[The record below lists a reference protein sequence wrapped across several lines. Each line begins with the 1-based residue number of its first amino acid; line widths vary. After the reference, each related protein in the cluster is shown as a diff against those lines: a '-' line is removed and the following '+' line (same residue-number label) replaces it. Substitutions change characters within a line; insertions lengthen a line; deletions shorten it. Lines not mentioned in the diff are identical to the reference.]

1 MDNSK
6 TTTRTNAKER
16 EGKEVKGTSYEIIC
30 DDHYVQSNK
39 EITCGVDGKW
49 TPTIECVPGK

>member
-1 MDNSK
+1 MGNSN
-6 TTTRTNAKER
+6 TPTITSTKER
-16 EGKEVKGTSYEIIC
+16 EGKEVNGTSYEVIC
-30 DDHYVQSNK
+30 DQHYVQSNK